1 MARHGSEFP
10 KRGDIYWVDLDPTVG
25 SEIKKTRPGLII
37 SNDDNNE
44 LSDRVIIAPITS
56 TVRKIYPF
64 EVQIELEEKP
74 RKILLD
80 QLRCV
85 DKLRLRK
92 KISSLNFMIMQQV
105 DEAIKISLALI

>member
-1 MARHGSEFP
+1 MVKRGINFP

-25 SEIKKTRPGLII
+25 SEINKTRPALIV

-56 TVRKIYPF
+56 TVRKVYPF
-64 EVQIELEEKP
+64 EVQIELEAKP
-74 RKILLD
+74 RKVLLD

-85 DKLRLRK
+85 DKMRLRK
-92 KISSLNFMIMQQV
+92 KMAFLDLKTMHLI
-105 DEAIKISLALI
+105 DEAIKISLALY